1 MKILNLYSGIGGNR
15 ALWGNTH
22 NITAVEINSE
32 IANVYRDYFPND
44 NLIIDNAHSYL
55 LNHYKEYDFIWSSP
69 PCQSH
74 SRARHSSKNKESY
87 NPVYP
92 NMNLYEEIIF
102 LKNHFKGNWLIENV
116 IPYYKPL
123 IKPNYKIGRH
133 LIWCNFPIDTIK
145 FKDNNQINWIKVDDK
160 HYGFDLTNY
169 KLKVRKAQILRNCVN
184 PAFAKY
190 ILDYL
195 INNQIN
201 SVTKQLKL
209 I

>member
-1 MKILNLYSGIGGNR
+1 MKILNLYSGLGGNR
-15 ALWGNTH
+15 ALWGNSH
-22 NITAVEINSE
+22 NITAVENNNE
-32 IANVYRDYFPND
+32 IANIYKDYFPKD
-44 NLIIDNAHSYL
+44 LVIVDNAHSYL

-74 SRARHSSKNKESY
+74 SRARHSSKNKENF

-116 IPYYKPL
+116 IPYYEPL
-123 IKPNYKIGRH
+123 IKPNYKIDRH
-133 LIWCNFPIDTIK
+133 LIWCNFPIDVIK
-145 FKDNNQINWIKVDDK
+145 FKDNSKVEWLKGTDC
-160 HYGFDLTNY
+160 HYGFDLSNY
-169 KLKVRKAQILRNCVN
+169 KLKVRKQQILRNCVN
-184 PAFAKY
+184 PDLAKY

-195 INNQIN
+195 INNQFN
-201 SVTKQLKL
+201 PVTKQLKL